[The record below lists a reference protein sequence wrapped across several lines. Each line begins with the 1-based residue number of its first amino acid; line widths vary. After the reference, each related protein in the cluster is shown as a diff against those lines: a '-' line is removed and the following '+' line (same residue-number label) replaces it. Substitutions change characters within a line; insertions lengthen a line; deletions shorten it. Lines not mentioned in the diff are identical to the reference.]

1 VINSVDDFSD
11 KLASRN
17 LRSTV
22 QRCRI
27 CDTHC
32 SVVV

>member
-1 VINSVDDFSD
+1 VDDFSD
-11 KLASRN
+11 KLAN

-32 SVVV
+32 SVAI